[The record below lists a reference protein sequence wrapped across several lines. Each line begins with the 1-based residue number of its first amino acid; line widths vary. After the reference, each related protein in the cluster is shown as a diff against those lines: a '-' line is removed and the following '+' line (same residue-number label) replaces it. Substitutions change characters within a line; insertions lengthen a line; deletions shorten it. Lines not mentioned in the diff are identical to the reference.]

1 MIFNW
6 NIVHLTTAITSWNK
20 HTKEYVFYYNVL
32 VNYYLTTKTRT
43 IKSIYLFHSTLSFN
57 KLKKIG
63 LFCSRQTHIMWV
75 C

>member
-32 VNYYLTTKTRT
+32 VNYYLTTRT

-57 KLKKIG
+57 KLKK
-63 LFCSRQTHIMWV
+63 LVFSARVKHT
-75 C
+75 